1 MTSTFTSQD
10 TPTLRVVITKQATT
24 FSGAANLHR
33 LDAPSPA
40 EVARNVRSIF
50 GPDPGGAHV
59 HLVAQESVIHAVDQ
73 ALADYDVHLT
83 GELATDE
90 WERSDA
96 HEPEQASA
104 ASEPR
109 HRLREEPDGIGPAEA
124 YPARPSPVRRP
135 QPEQGLAGELAP
147 DTDRRGAWV
156 LAGVVGVVVLA
167 CAVAVWLT
175 VRGLFGEAG
184 ADGTG
189 GGGVDKHEAPAPEVI
204 EQDGLSVELPAGF
217 TLEQD
222 GDMWRAVGPDPNFRL
237 QLSVDDR
244 FNLPPETLAE
254 QLRKDIALDD
264 DVELVTT
271 DGHAVT
277 YLERAAD
284 GSQALWKTWPEGN
297 VQLSVGCHTRE
308 APTQIQEATCAM
320 AMNSARF
327 DGGNVQVEV
336 DKGVVALEG

>member
-1 MTSTFTSQD
+1 MTSTFTSQE
-10 TPTLRVVITKQATT
+10 TPTLRVVMTKQATT

-33 LDAPSPA
+33 LDAPTPA

-104 ASEPR
+104 APEPR

-147 DTDRRGAWV
+147 DTDRRGTWV
-156 LAGVVGVVVLA
+156 LA
-167 CAVAVWLT
+167 
-175 VRGLFGEAG
+175 
-184 ADGTG
+184 
-189 GGGVDKHEAPAPEVI
+189 
-204 EQDGLSVELPAGF
+204 LSL
-217 TLEQD
+217 
-222 GDMWRAVGPDPNFRL
+222 
-237 QLSVDDR
+237 
-244 FNLPPETLAE
+244 
-254 QLRKDIALDD
+254 I
-264 DVELVTT
+264 
-271 DGHAVT
+271 H
-277 YLERAAD
+277 
-284 GSQALWKTWPEGN
+284 
-297 VQLSVGCHTRE
+297 
-308 APTQIQEATCAM
+308 I
-320 AMNSARF
+320 
-327 DGGNVQVEV
+327 
-336 DKGVVALEG
+336 

>member
-1 MTSTFTSQD
+1 MTSTFTSQE

-104 ASEPR
+104 A
-109 HRLREEPDGIGPAEA
+109 EEPDGIGPAEA

-222 GDMWRAVGPDPNFRL
+222 GDMWRAGGPDPNFRL

-327 DGGNVQVEV
+327 DGGNVQVDA